1 MVCWCPLCHP
11 SRRGVLSPVM
21 SPSRRGALLLMVLP
35 VALLL
40 PMVSP
45 VVLPCAAAVVSPIEP
60 PCTAA
65 RYATCR
71 AGACC
76 CPSYCLLCC
85 RALLP
90 VVPPIVLPIVPL
102 HAVAVVLPVVSP
114 CTAGCHTACCAG
126 ARCCPLRHLSCCGA
140 LLVLGCPCGVK
151 EAGTGLWGL
160 HTEPGESKIRVSV
173 TYHWCSCWRVR
184 SRCC

>member
-1 MVCWCPLCHP
+1 MKLDSH
-11 SRRGVLSPVM
+11 GALSPVM
-21 SPSRRGALLLMVLP
+21 SLLHHGVLLLVVLP
-35 VALLL
+35 VTL
-40 PMVSP
+40 PLPVVLP
-45 VVLPCAAAVVSPIEP
+45 VVLPCAAAVVSPAKP
-60 PCTAA
+60 LCTAA
-65 RYATCR
+65 RYATCH

-76 CPSYCLLCC
+76 CPSYCLSC
-85 RALLP
+85 RHALLP
-90 VVPPIVLPIVPL
+90 VVPPIVPL
-102 HAVAVVLPVVSP
+102 HTVAIVLPVVSP
-114 CTAGCHTACCAG
+114 CTAGHCTACCAG
-126 ARCCPLRHLSCCGA
+126 ARCCPLCHLLCCGT